1 MDATIITMSKIMTVA
16 NAHLVEEIL
25 ELLSA
30 ISLILI
36 IKEIVIEI
44 FLISFFLYDDLVFLP
59 TNRNVNYL
67 LPKGSRLRAS
77 PTVG

>member
-1 MDATIITMSKIMTVA
+1 MDATITTMSKIITVA

-36 IKEIVIEI
+36 IRKIVIEI
-44 FLISFFLYDDLVFLP
+44 FLIMFI
-59 TNRNVNYL
+59 
-67 LPKGSRLRAS
+67 S
-77 PTVG
+77 PN

>member
-1 MDATIITMSKIMTVA
+1 MIIKTIQKMSVLIIEA

-36 IKEIVIEI
+36 IKEIVKIIYFYPI
-44 FLISFFLYDDLVFLP
+44 FLTDYQTSLDLSILLL
-59 TNRNVNYL
+59 TQTL
-67 LPKGSRLRAS
+67 LPKNCEI
-77 PTVG
+77 

>member
-1 MDATIITMSKIMTVA
+1 MIIKTIQKISVLIIEA

-36 IKEIVIEI
+36 IKEIVKII
-44 FLISFFLYDDLVFLP
+44 YFYSNFLTDYQTSLDLSILLLTQV
-59 TNRNVNYL
+59 L
-67 LPKGSRLRAS
+67 LPKNCEI
-77 PTVG
+77 

>member
-1 MDATIITMSKIMTVA
+1 MIIKTIQKMSVLIIEA

-36 IKEIVIEI
+36 IIEIVKIMYFYPI
-44 FLISFFLYDDLVFLP
+44 FLTDYQILLDLSILLP
-59 TNRNVNYL
+59 TQTL
-67 LPKGSRLRAS
+67 LPKNCGI
-77 PTVG
+77 

>member
-1 MDATIITMSKIMTVA
+1 MDATITTMSKIITVA

-44 FLISFFLYDDLVFLP
+44 FLILY
-59 TNRNVNYL
+59 
-67 LPKGSRLRAS
+67 KK
-77 PTVG
+77 

>member
-1 MDATIITMSKIMTVA
+1 MDATITTMSKIITVA

-44 FLISFFLYDDLVFLP
+44 FFLILALYGKRVAFYF
-59 TNRNVNYL
+59 NM
-67 LPKGSRLRAS
+67 
-77 PTVG
+77 